1 MQEQSMYDFVENIVT
16 VVFYKYFSYVTNEQT
31 KQDLFQ
37 EGYLKAYELL
47 NNGNYDPSMSLRNFI
62 YTGVRNTMT
71 NYMYH
76 HKKENHVDLD
86 TLDKYENIVGVDDV
100 LDYDID
106 IDLIKR
112 ITNKYKTNGDYFSS
126 VMNYLFKIGLT
137 THQELP
143 STTSINPMI
152 EEAVIVEVLWELCD
166 NEASK

>member
-76 HKKENHVDLD
+76 HKKESHVDLD

-106 IDLIKR
+106 IDLIKG
-112 ITNKYKTNGDYFSS
+112 ITNKYKIHGDYFS
-126 VMNYLFKIGLT
+126 
-137 THQELP
+137 
-143 STTSINPMI
+143 
-152 EEAVIVEVLWELCD
+152 
-166 NEASK
+166 

>member
-76 HKKENHVDLD
+76 HKKENHVDLEI
-86 TLDKYENIVGVDDV
+86 LDKYENVIGVDDV

-112 ITNKYKTNGDYFSS
+112 IINKYKIHGDYFSS